1 MVLGLEL
8 GLSKILQ
15 GGSSV
20 EVQIGLTVAVLL
32 LAGISVRVA
41 VGWLVRWNLRRFRDM
56 MDALG
61 FGGAYE
67 LLSAENSRYGVGFVI
82 IRGLQITVI
91 GVSVVLLLG
100 IWGEIGPVFELVSNV
115 NLPVGTLLKALL
127 TVFLL
132 VGAYSGMGLL
142 HRWIGGAAA
151 RSDRITQHQEE
162 IWVRVLQ
169 IIFLIGATIIALS
182 IWGIDLGGLLVGAGF
197 LGIVAGLA
205 AQQTLGSLIAGF
217 VLMLSRP
224 FEIGDW
230 VKIGEEEGIVT
241 EITIVNTRLEN
252 FDGELIALPNDLVGN
267 ATIINRTA
275 KGRLRL
281 RVEVGIDYD
290 ADPEHASS
298 VAKSALRDV
307 ERILTVPQPRVLTSR
322 FGDSAIVLELRFWID
337 KPSARRRALAIS
349 DAIKAVSDAFIEEN
363 IKIPFPQRELSGR
376 AETGGF
382 QVVND
387 TLGERE

>member
-1 MVLGLEL
+1 
-8 GLSKILQ
+8 
-15 GGSSV
+15 
-20 EVQIGLTVAVLL
+20 VAVLL
-32 LAGISVRVA
+32 LGGISVRVVIPWF
-41 VGWLVRWNLRRFRDM
+41 VGWVIRRFHTLM
-56 MDALG
+56 YALG
-61 FGGAYE
+61 LGGAYE
-67 LLSAENSRYGVGFVI
+67 LLAAEESQWGYKPVI
-82 IRGLQITVI
+82 IRGLQLTVI
-91 GVSVVLLLG
+91 AGISVVLLG
-100 IWGEIGPVFELVSNV
+100 IWGEIGPFIDLVSRV
-115 NLPVGTLLKALL
+115 TIPIGILMKGLVTLL
-127 TVFLL
+127 LL

-142 HRWIGGAAA
+142 NRWVGEAAA

-169 IIFLIGATIIALS
+169 IVFLIGAVIFALS
-182 IWGIDLGGLLVGAGF
+182 LWGVDLGGLLVGAGF

-230 VKIGEEEGIVT
+230 VKIGEQEGIVT

-267 ATIINRTA
+267 ATIINRTS

-298 VAKSALRDV
+298 VAKSALQDV
-307 ERILTVPQPRVLTSR
+307 ERVLTVPQPRVVTSR

-349 DAIKAVSDAFIEEN
+349 DAIQAVSEAYAAED

-376 AETGGF
+376 TETGGF
-382 QVVND
+382 RVLD
-387 TLGERE
+387 EESGTRD